1 MGSFDVPIKLTFSL
15 GARRTVITEVVG
27 QKKRGEEVG
36 EEGRRS
42 KSDEAL
48 SLSFNP
54 IVRVGGREMLSS
66 RTQLGGGDIWLS
78 DDPIL
83 MLPIVARS
91 LARLSHA
98 SSGAA
103 AMTKMAAIHKC
114 FVILS
119 SFRPRRPPLSR
130 SSALHPTKEAF
141 FLVRPCSP
149 QYRKHDF
156 GGSALPERW
165 FAAPIYLPLSEPSS
179 RAIIRIY
186 TSRRSPSPST
196 AGDPQRVNFKVVT
209 DSECSHYVGHAVGG
223 FLSCTHGGRI
233 GCCHGVYLKQV
244 VIEAPIL

>member
-15 GARRTVITEVVG
+15 DARRTVITEVVG
-27 QKKRGEEVG
+27 QRKRGEEVG

-54 IVRVGGREMLSS
+54 IVRIGGREMLSS

-130 SSALHPTKEAF
+130 SSALLPTKETI

-156 GGSALPERW
+156 GGSALLERW
-165 FAAPIYLPLSEPSS
+165 LAAPIYLPLSEPSS
-179 RAIIRIY
+179 RAITPIY

-196 AGDPQRVNFKVVT
+196 AGDPQRVNIKVAT
-209 DSECSHYVGHAVGG
+209 DS
-223 FLSCTHGGRI
+223 
-233 GCCHGVYLKQV
+233 
-244 VIEAPIL
+244 ILTTWVTL

>member
-1 MGSFDVPIKLTFSL
+1 MERSKEGSGMGSFDVPIKLTFSL

-179 RAIIRIY
+179 RAILYVFI
-186 TSRRSPSPST
+186 PPE
-196 AGDPQRVNFKVVT
+196 DPPPHLLQVT
-209 DSECSHYVGHAVGG
+209 HKGSISK
-223 FLSCTHGGRI
+223 L
-233 GCCHGVYLKQV
+233 
-244 VIEAPIL
+244 

>member
-1 MGSFDVPIKLTFSL
+1 M
-15 GARRTVITEVVG
+15 
-27 QKKRGEEVG
+27 G

-119 SFRPRRPPLSR
+119 SFRPRPPPLSR

-209 DSECSHYVGHAVGG
+209 DSDCSHYVGHAVGVFFPALTG
-223 FLSCTHGGRI
+223 AG
-233 GCCHGVYLKQV
+233 
-244 VIEAPIL
+244 

>member
-1 MGSFDVPIKLTFSL
+1 M
-15 GARRTVITEVVG
+15 
-27 QKKRGEEVG
+27 G

-119 SFRPRRPPLSR
+119 SFRPRAR
-130 SSALHPTKEAF
+130 SLA
-141 FLVRPCSP
+141 LVRVRPSFDEGSDFPCSSMLATISEARFW
-149 QYRKHDF
+149 RKHIARKMVCCPNL
-156 GGSALPERW
+156 SAFTL
-165 FAAPIYLPLSEPSS
+165 
-179 RAIIRIY
+179 
-186 TSRRSPSPST
+186 
-196 AGDPQRVNFKVVT
+196 
-209 DSECSHYVGHAVGG
+209 
-223 FLSCTHGGRI
+223 RI
-233 GCCHGVYLKQV
+233 GQSSLGLLAHTDPYR
-244 VIEAPIL
+244 

>member
-119 SFRPRRPPLSR
+119 SFRPRRR
-130 SSALHPTKEAF
+130 
-141 FLVRPCSP
+141 
-149 QYRKHDF
+149 
-156 GGSALPERW
+156 ALPYRARPPCIRRRKRFSLFVRARHNIGSTILAE
-165 FAAPIYLPLSEPSS
+165 AHCPKDGLLPQF
-179 RAIIRIY
+179 I
-186 TSRRSPSPST
+186 
-196 AGDPQRVNFKVVT
+196 F
-209 DSECSHYVGHAVGG
+209 H
-223 FLSCTHGGRI
+223 
-233 GCCHGVYLKQV
+233 
-244 VIEAPIL
+244 